1 MSSIK
6 CELTSV
12 ASLDPAVTARYC
24 GIRGLSRVLRMLAMV
39 APSNA
44 VKMMGGKGKEGLS
57 EEVHQSFKDGVL
69 VFAYFLSRAGR

>member
-44 VKMMGGKGKEGLS
+44 AKMMGGEGKEGLS
-57 EEVHQSFKDGVL
+57 EKVSRCGVL
-69 VFAYFLSRAGR
+69 VRAY